1 VFSNCQ
7 LKGYLQLQDRQ
18 QALEAST
25 KVVAQTQET
34 ESPSARKS
42 SPGQAVLSLSEF
54 LKSLATAGAD
64 GRIIQDGKVLKFLLL
79 KASNH
84 FSDIVSSA
92 R

>member
-1 VFSNCQ
+1 
-7 LKGYLQLQDRQ
+7 LQLQDRQ
-18 QALEAST
+18 QALLEAST
-25 KVVAQTQET
+25 KAVAQTLET

-42 SPGQAVLSLSEF
+42 SPGQAVLNLSEF
-54 LKSLATAGAD
+54 LKSIATAGAD
-64 GRIIQDGKVLKFLLL
+64 GRIIQDGKVFKFLLL